1 MNGINSLLDSNAIIF
16 ASKQKL
22 DTDELLLRYQNF
34 FVSIITYIEVYAYEF
49 TDQTEKDFIDEF
61 FKILK
66 IVEVNKEIA
75 DQAIIYRKNKTKKI
89 KLPDAIILASAKY
102 ANAELLTDDWDD
114 FQNIDSTV
122 IVKDIDDLKIWKKFW
137 LSLNF
142 NKLAILW

>member
-22 DTDELLLRYQNF
+22 NADELLLRYQNF
-34 FVSIITYIEVYAYEF
+34 FVSLITYIEVYAYEF

-66 IVEVNKEIA
+66 IIDVNQEIA

-89 KLPDAIILASAKY
+89 KLPDAVILASAKY
-102 ANAELLTDDWDD
+102 ANADLLTDDWDD

-122 IVKDIDDLKIWKKFW
+122 IVKDIDDLKI
-137 LSLNF
+137 
-142 NKLAILW
+142 

>member
-1 MNGINSLLDSNAIIF
+1 MNGNNSLLDSNAIIF

-22 DTDELLLRYQNF
+22 DTDELLSRYNNF
-34 FVSIITYIEVYAYEF
+34 YVSIITYIEVYAYEF

-75 DQAIIYRKNKTKKI
+75 DQAIIYRKNKSKKI
-89 KLPDAIILASAKY
+89 KLPDAIILATAKY
-102 ANAELLTDDWDD
+102 INADLLTDDWDD

-122 IVKDIDDLKIWKKFW
+122 IVKDIDDLKI
-137 LSLNF
+137 
-142 NKLAILW
+142 

>member
-49 TDQTEKDFIDEF
+49 TDRTEKDFIDEF

-66 IVEVNKEIA
+66 IIDVTKEIA

-102 ANAELLTDDWDD
+102 ANADLLTDDWGD

-122 IVKDIDDLKIWKKFW
+122 NVQNIDDLK
-137 LSLNF
+137 L
-142 NKLAILW
+142 

>member
-16 ASKQKL
+16 ASKQTL
-22 DTDELLLRYQNF
+22 DTDELLSRYNNF
-34 FVSIITYIEVYAYEF
+34 YVSIITYIEVYAYDF

-102 ANAELLTDDWDD
+102 ANADLLTDDYDD

-122 IVKDIDDLKIWKKFW
+122 NVKDIDDLKI
-137 LSLNF
+137 
-142 NKLAILW
+142 